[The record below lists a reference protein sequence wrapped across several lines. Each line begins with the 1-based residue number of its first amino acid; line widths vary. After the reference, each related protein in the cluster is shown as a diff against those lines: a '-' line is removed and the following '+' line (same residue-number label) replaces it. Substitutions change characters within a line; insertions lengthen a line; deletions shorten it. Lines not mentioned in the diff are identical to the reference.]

1 MKNDAGKTLFIEI
14 NRYVKISYFIS
25 SIIPLSLLTFITM
38 RYVYPNLGF
47 SYYFLVLL
55 ALSTIVSLLG
65 LILLSRTTNKSIA
78 SIQSLYGGLYSLN
91 DISKQFRKTYHLDIL
106 IESIVTSAK
115 EITASEKA
123 SLLLVYETGDLR
135 FSVLSGETGQ
145 KLKSIA
151 ARKNEGFSGWV
162 AETRE
167 PVMVN
172 DVSQDSRY
180 NPDLDRKT
188 GFKTRSVLCIP
199 IINNEEFIGVIEV
212 LNKKNGLFLDQDML
226 LLSSL
231 ADHAAVSIAH
241 TRVYEKQHS
250 DIMHL
255 ADFLVKAQDN
265 HCPDKLGHV
274 KRVAH
279 YTNIIGRQMGLSEQD
294 LKDLYYAS
302 IFHDVGFI
310 LIPSCHSDEAIRLNE
325 IYKQH
330 PKLGYE
336 IIKPINAWSKAAD
349 LILMHHE
356 RYDGKGYPFGK
367 KHNEIPLGARILF
380 LAEVFDIITSQIS
393 YKEIAI
399 EYDQAV
405 IEIEANSGTQFDPTV
420 VDAFKTSIKNTEMQ
434 DI

>member
-1 MKNDAGKTLFIEI
+1 MKNHAEKKLFSEI
-14 NRYVKISYFIS
+14 NRYVKISYFVS
-25 SIIPLSLLTFITM
+25 SIIPLSLLTFITV
-38 RYVYPNLGF
+38 RYVYPSLGF
-47 SYYFLVLL
+47 SYFFLVLL
-55 ALSTIVSLLG
+55 SFSTIISLLG
-65 LILLSRTTNKSIA
+65 LILLSRTTNKSIT
-78 SIQSLYGGLYSLN
+78 SIQSLYNGLYSLN

-106 IESIVTSAK
+106 LDSIIASAK
-115 EITASEKA
+115 EINASEKA
-123 SLLLVYETGDLR
+123 SLLLVDEAGDLR

-145 KLKSIA
+145 KLKGIVV
-151 ARKNEGFSGWV
+151 KKGEGFSGWV
-162 AETRE
+162 ADTSE

-180 NPDLDRKT
+180 NPDLDRRT
-188 GFKTRSVLCIP
+188 GFKTRSVLCVP
-199 IINNEEFIGVIEV
+199 VINNEEFIGVIEV
-212 LNKKNGLFLDQDML
+212 LNKKNGLFLDQDMV

-231 ADHAAVSIAH
+231 ADNAAVSIAN
-241 TRVYEKQHS
+241 TRIYEKQHS

-255 ADFLVKAQDN
+255 ADFLVKAQNN
-265 HCPDKLGHV
+265 HCPDKVGHV

-302 IFHDVGFI
+302 IFHDVGFL
-310 LIPSCHSDEAIRLNE
+310 LIPSCHSDEAMKFNE

-367 KHNEIPLGARILF
+367 KQNEIPLGARILF
-380 LAEVFDIITSQIS
+380 LAEVFDILTSKLS
-393 YKEIAI
+393 YKSAI
-399 EYDQAV
+399 DYDKAV
-405 IEIEANSGTQFDPTV
+405 IEIEANSGTQFDPAV
-420 VDAFKTSIKNTEMQ
+420 AAAFKTSIKNTDMHN
-434 DI
+434 I